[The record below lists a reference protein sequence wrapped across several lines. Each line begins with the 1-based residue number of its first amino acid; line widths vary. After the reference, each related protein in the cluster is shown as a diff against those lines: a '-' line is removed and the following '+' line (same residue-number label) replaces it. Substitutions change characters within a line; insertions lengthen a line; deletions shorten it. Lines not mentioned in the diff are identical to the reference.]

1 MCTVTFLP
9 LGDNDFILT
18 SNRDEMP
25 ARKTLEPRS
34 YRENGVKLVY
44 PKDQVAGGTWLGL
57 SEKHRL
63 VCLLNGGFKNH
74 QRTSFYKISRGVIV
88 KHLLSSNDVI
98 GEIKRI
104 SFEGVEPFTIILLE
118 WSKGL
123 KIYELVW
130 DGVKKYFKK
139 IDNKPHI
146 WSSSSLY
153 DEEVKQERKK
163 WFSEWLEDN
172 KRFDK
177 NNIIEFHQDD
187 SKGTPETAVKMKR
200 KLVETVSITCV
211 FKKESNISFEYRSII
226 NSQLFDLE
234 LKSL

>member
-25 ARKTLEPRS
+25 ARKTLEPRT

-44 PKDQVAGGTWLGL
+44 PKDQVAGGTWLGV

-88 KHLLSSNDVI
+88 KHLLASNDVI

-104 SFEGVEPFTIILLE
+104 SFEEVEPFTIVLLE
-118 WSKGL
+118 WSKVL

-130 DGVKKYFKK
+130 DGKK
-139 IDNKPHI
+139 I
-146 WSSSSLY
+146 
-153 DEEVKQERKK
+153 
-163 WFSEWLEDN
+163 F
-172 KRFDK
+172 
-177 NNIIEFHQDD
+177 
-187 SKGTPETAVKMKR
+187 
-200 KLVETVSITCV
+200 
-211 FKKESNISFEYRSII
+211 
-226 NSQLFDLE
+226 
-234 LKSL
+234 